1 MKISCHQLFCSL
13 NLKKFYKFTF
23 EQFWLM
29 LVLVLS
35 MKSAVHILCQ
45 LFLVKNSCHQ
55 LFFSS
60 NIEFEIFPQVYV
72 WAVLTHAGPEFE
84 ANISCSHPMPAVFS
98 EKQLPP
104 AFFYLKLW
112 ISDFSTSVF
121 LSNSDSCWF
130 WIWGWNQMF
139 ISCASCF

>member
-1 MKISCHQLFCSL
+1 
-13 NLKKFYKFTF
+13 
-23 EQFWLM
+23 M

-60 NIEFEIFPQVYV
+60 NIEYQIFLQVHFL
-72 WAVLTHAGPEFE
+72 AVLTHAGLEFE

-98 EKQLPP
+98 EKQLQQ
-104 AFFYLKLW
+104 AFFN
-112 ISDFSTSVF
+112 
-121 LSNSDSCWF
+121 SNF
-130 WIWGWNQMF
+130 
-139 ISCASCF
+139 